1 MNTAA
6 AIRALTSARRSWHLR
21 YGAGIVFSG
30 AALAITMALAS
41 FRPSAET
48 PVFLLAVALSAWFG
62 GAGPALLATLLTALS
77 LDYFVFGIHHG
88 WSWRAQDF
96 IGLGWCVFCS
106 LVIARIANRRSR
118 ALRDL
123 QASEI
128 LLRQFVEYTPL
139 PIAML
144 DRQLRY
150 VAVSRS
156 WYTSYRIE
164 AANIEGKPQGE
175 VLPAMPRIWLQAEPR
190 CLAGAVERGEADEMR
205 WPDGTMDYV
214 RWEMQ
219 PWRQADGA
227 IGGIILFSE
236 IVTERKRA
244 ERSLRQAEKL
254 AAAGRLAAS
263 VAHEINNPL
272 EAVTNLLYL
281 ARSSPD
287 YQIQRYLEQADDELK
302 RITLI
307 AQQTLGFYRDTGRPT
322 LLHVAKVVE
331 EVLHL
336 YAAKL
341 KSHGVKVEKR
351 LASVQLLTLEGEL
364 RQILSNIV
372 ANAIDAMPRGG
383 RLILKV
389 AQGSGRLGGQR
400 RIRIT
405 VADSGCGIQ
414 PVERP
419 NIFEAFWT
427 TKGELGTGLGLW
439 VTRSLVEK
447 SGGSIRLRS
456 SVTPGR
462 SGTVVSIFFPDAFP
476 RKESATLSKVA
487 QNG

>member
-1 MNTAA
+1 
-6 AIRALTSARRSWHLR
+6 
-21 YGAGIVFSG
+21 
-30 AALAITMALAS
+30 
-41 FRPSAET
+41 
-48 PVFLLAVALSAWFG
+48 
-62 GAGPALLATLLTALS
+62 
-77 LDYFVFGIHHG
+77 
-88 WSWRAQDF
+88 
-96 IGLGWCVFCS
+96 
-106 LVIARIANRRSR
+106 
-118 ALRDL
+118 
-123 QASEI
+123 
-128 LLRQFVEYTPL
+128 
-139 PIAML
+139 
-144 DRQLRY
+144 
-150 VAVSRS
+150 
-156 WYTSYRIE
+156 
-164 AANIEGKPQGE
+164 
-175 VLPAMPRIWLQAEPR
+175 
-190 CLAGAVERGEADEMR
+190 
-205 WPDGTMDYV
+205 
-214 RWEMQ
+214 
-219 PWRQADGA
+219 
-227 IGGIILFSE
+227 
-236 IVTERKRA
+236 
-244 ERSLRQAEKL
+244 L

-389 AQGSGRLGGQR
+389 AQGSGRLGGQG

>member
-1 MNTAA
+1 M
-6 AIRALTSARRSWHLR
+6 
-21 YGAGIVFSG
+21 
-30 AALAITMALAS
+30 
-41 FRPSAET
+41 
-48 PVFLLAVALSAWFG
+48 
-62 GAGPALLATLLTALS
+62 
-77 LDYFVFGIHHG
+77 
-88 WSWRAQDF
+88 
-96 IGLGWCVFCS
+96 
-106 LVIARIANRRSR
+106 
-118 ALRDL
+118 
-123 QASEI
+123 
-128 LLRQFVEYTPL
+128 
-139 PIAML
+139 
-144 DRQLRY
+144 
-150 VAVSRS
+150 
-156 WYTSYRIE
+156 
-164 AANIEGKPQGE
+164 
-175 VLPAMPRIWLQAEPR
+175 IWLQAEPR

-219 PWRQADGA
+219 PWRQADGT

-287 YQIQRYLEQADDELK
+287 YQTQLYLEQADEELK

-322 LLHVAKVVE
+322 LLPVAKVVE

-351 LASVQLLTLEGEL
+351 IAPVQLLTLEGEL

-383 RLILKV
+383 RLVLKV
-389 AQGSGRLGGQR
+389 AQGSCRLGGQR
-400 RIRIT
+400 GIRIT

-414 PVERP
+414 PLERP
-419 NIFEAFWT
+419 NIFEPFWT

-439 VTRSLVEK
+439 VTRSLVDK
-447 SGGSIRLRS
+447 SGGSMRLRS

-476 RKESATLSKVA
+476 RKESDTLSTVA
-487 QNG
+487 ENG